1 MRYILLLLIFLKST
15 IVTFGQQN
23 IINEQI
29 DSLISTKTTKPFNGV
44 ILISQKG
51 KTKYSKIF
59 GYSDIHKKESLKLND
74 QFVIGSISKQFTA
87 VLVLRE
93 FDKGNIDL
101 FVPIRQYL
109 PELTQSWAATVTI
122 HHLLTHLHGITQLDK
137 PTTFKVGTQYS
148 YSQIGYDLLSK
159 IVERTSGKSF
169 AELSKNLFEECGMKN
184 TFHPDIK
191 GYHNLVIGYTENV
204 NGKIEFETETFQNY
218 VAAGSFISTAEDL
231 NIWNKY
237 FYSEK
242 LLKRKTMKMV
252 ETKQNG
258 AVRNHPIFGITE
270 YGYGITVDT
279 KENILQFGQTG
290 FAPGF
295 VSMNF
300 YFPKT
305 KTSVIVL
312 ENVAYE
318 THDLKKTFYYH
329 TEILKIIRNKIKNY
343 RQHTAIERSVA
354 NAEVRF
360 NHVLNADDE
369 CPDDKCLDRSALAAK
384 RSSLLAI

>member
-1 MRYILLLLIFLKST
+1 MKFILFLLIFLKTT
-15 IVTFGQQN
+15 IAIFGQQN

-59 GYSDIHKKESLKLND
+59 GYSDIDKKESLKLND

-109 PELTQSWAATVTI
+109 PELTKSWADTVTT
-122 HHLLTHLHGITQLDK
+122 HHLLTHLHGISQLDK

-148 YSQIGYDLLSK
+148 YSQLGYDILSK

-191 GYHNLVIGYTENV
+191 GYHNLVIGFTEND

-218 VAAGSFISTAEDL
+218 VAAGSFISTVEDL

-237 FYSEK
+237 F
-242 LLKRKTMKMV
+242 
-252 ETKQNG
+252 
-258 AVRNHPIFGITE
+258 
-270 YGYGITVDT
+270 
-279 KENILQFGQTG
+279 
-290 FAPGF
+290 
-295 VSMNF
+295 
-300 YFPKT
+300 
-305 KTSVIVL
+305 
-312 ENVAYE
+312 
-318 THDLKKTFYYH
+318 
-329 TEILKIIRNKIKNY
+329 
-343 RQHTAIERSVA
+343 
-354 NAEVRF
+354 
-360 NHVLNADDE
+360 
-369 CPDDKCLDRSALAAK
+369 
-384 RSSLLAI
+384 

>member
-1 MRYILLLLIFLKST
+1 MKYILLLIFLKST
-15 IVTFGQQN
+15 ILTFGQES
-23 IINEQI
+23 IISGQI

-51 KTKYSKIF
+51 KTKYSKTF
-59 GYSDIHKKESLKLND
+59 GYSDIDKKKSLKLND

-109 PELTQSWAATVTI
+109 PELTQSWADTVTI

-191 GYHNLVIGYTENV
+191 GYNNLVIGYTEND

-218 VAAGSFISTAEDL
+218 DAAGSFISNAEDL

-237 FYSEK
+237 FYSGK

-270 YGYGITVDT
+270 YGYGITVDS

-295 VSMNF
+295 ISMNF

-318 THDLKKTFYYH
+318 TDDLKKTFYYH
-329 TEILKIIRNKIKNY
+329 TGILKIIRNNIKNY
-343 RQHTAIERSVA
+343 R
-354 NAEVRF
+354 
-360 NHVLNADDE
+360 
-369 CPDDKCLDRSALAAK
+369 
-384 RSSLLAI
+384 

>member
-1 MRYILLLLIFLKST
+1 MKYILFILVFLKAT

-23 IINEQI
+23 NIEKQI
-29 DSLISTKTTKPFNGV
+29 DSLISIKNTKPFNGI

-51 KTKYSKIF
+51 KTKYLKLY
-59 GYSDIHKKESLKLND
+59 GYSNIDKKESLKLND

-101 FVPIRQYL
+101 FTPIHKYL
-109 PELTQSWAATVTI
+109 PELTQSWANSVTV
-122 HHLLTHLHGITQLDK
+122 HHLLTHMHGISQLDK
-137 PTTFKVGTQYS
+137 PITFKVGTQYS
-148 YSQIGYDLLSK
+148 YSQIGYDLLAK
-159 IVERTSGKSF
+159 IVEKTSRKSF
-169 AELSKNLFEECGMKN
+169 AELSEVLFVECGMKN

-191 GYHNLVIGYTENV
+191 KYNNLVKGYSEIE

-218 VAAGSFISTAEDL
+218 VAAGSFISTVNDL
-231 NIWNKY
+231 NTWNSL
-237 FYSEK
+237 FYNGK
-242 LLKRKTMKMV
+242 LLKSKTMKLLK
-252 ETKQNG
+252 TKQKG

-270 YGYGITVDT
+270 YGYGITIDT

-295 VSMNF
+295 ISMNF

-305 KTSVIVL
+305 EKSVIVL

-318 THDLKKTFYYH
+318 TDDLKKTFYYH
-329 TEILKIIRNKIKNY
+329 TEILKIIRNEIKNY
-343 RQHTAIERSVA
+343 R
-354 NAEVRF
+354 
-360 NHVLNADDE
+360 
-369 CPDDKCLDRSALAAK
+369 
-384 RSSLLAI
+384 

>member
-1 MRYILLLLIFLKST
+1 MKYILLLMIFLKST

-59 GYSDIHKKESLKLND
+59 GYSDIDKKESLKLND

-101 FVPIRQYL
+101 FVPIRQYI
-109 PELTQSWAATVTI
+109 PELTQSWADTVTI

-137 PTTFKVGTQYS
+137 PTTFKVGIQYS

-159 IVERTSGKSF
+159 IIERTSGKSF

-191 GYHNLVIGYTENV
+191 GYNNLVIGYTEND

-237 FYSEK
+237 FYSGK

-295 VSMNF
+295 ISMNF

-305 KTSVIVL
+305 KTSVLVL

-318 THDLKKTFYYH
+318 TDDLKKTFYYH

-343 RQHTAIERSVA
+343 R
-354 NAEVRF
+354 
-360 NHVLNADDE
+360 
-369 CPDDKCLDRSALAAK
+369 
-384 RSSLLAI
+384 

>member
-1 MRYILLLLIFLKST
+1 MKYILFSLIFLKTT

-23 IINEQI
+23 NIDIHI
-29 DSLISTKTTKPFNGV
+29 DSLISIKTTKPFNGV

-51 KTKYSKIF
+51 KTKYSKIV
-59 GYSDIHKKESLKLND
+59 GYSDLDKQVPLKLND

-93 FDKGNIDL
+93 FDKGNIEL

-109 PELTQSWAATVTI
+109 PELTQNWADTVTI
-122 HHLLTHLHGITQLDK
+122 HHLLTHMHGISQLDK
-137 PTTFKVGTQYS
+137 PTSFKVGTHYS
-148 YSQIGYDLLSK
+148 YSQIGYDLLAK

-169 AELSKNLFEECGMKN
+169 VELSKNLFEECGMKN

-191 GYHNLVIGYTENV
+191 GYTNLVKGYTENE
-204 NGKIEFETETFQNY
+204 NGTIEFETETFQNY
-218 VAAGSFISTAEDL
+218 VAAGSFISTVEDL
-231 NIWNKY
+231 NSWNSF
-237 FYSEK
+237 FYNGK
-242 LLKRKTMKMV
+242 LLKSKTMKMV
-252 ETKQNG
+252 ETKQKG

-270 YGYGITVDT
+270 YGYGITIDT
-279 KENILQFGQTG
+279 KENILQYGQTG

-295 VSMNF
+295 ISMNF

-318 THDLKKTFYYH
+318 TEDLKKTFYYH
-329 TEILKIIRNKIKNY
+329 TEILKIVRNEIKNY
-343 RQHTAIERSVA
+343 H
-354 NAEVRF
+354 
-360 NHVLNADDE
+360 
-369 CPDDKCLDRSALAAK
+369 
-384 RSSLLAI
+384 

>member
-1 MRYILLLLIFLKST
+1 MKYILFLLIFLITT

-23 IINEQI
+23 ILDKQI
-29 DSLISTKTTKPFNGV
+29 DSLFSTKTTRPFNGV

-59 GYSDIHKKESLKLND
+59 GFSDIDKKEPLKLNN
-74 QFVIGSISKQFTA
+74 QFVLGSISKQFTA

-93 FDKGNIDL
+93 FDKRSIDL

-109 PELTQSWAATVTI
+109 PELTQSWADTVTI
-122 HHLLTHLHGITQLDK
+122 HHLLTHMHGITRLDK

-159 IVERTSGKSF
+159 IVEKTSGKSF
-169 AELSKNLFEECGMKN
+169 AEVSKNLFEECGMKN
-184 TFHPDIK
+184 TFHPDVK
-191 GYHNLVIGYTENV
+191 GYNNLVKGYTENE

-218 VAAGSFISTAEDL
+218 VAAGSFISTVEDL
-231 NIWNKY
+231 NIWNNY
-237 FYSEK
+237 FYSGK

-258 AVRNHPIFGITE
+258 SVRDHPIFGITE

-295 VSMNF
+295 ISMNF

-312 ENVAYE
+312 ENIAFE
-318 THDLKKTFYYH
+318 TDDLKKTFYYH
-329 TEILKIIRNKIKNY
+329 TEILKIIRNEIKNY
-343 RQHTAIERSVA
+343 R
-354 NAEVRF
+354 
-360 NHVLNADDE
+360 
-369 CPDDKCLDRSALAAK
+369 
-384 RSSLLAI
+384 

>member
-1 MRYILLLLIFLKST
+1 MKYILLLIFLKST

-29 DSLISTKTTKPFNGV
+29 DSLISTNTTKPFNGV

-51 KTKYSKIF
+51 KTKYSKTF
-59 GYSDIHKKESLKLND
+59 GYSDIDKKESLKLND

-109 PELTQSWAATVTI
+109 PELTQNWADTVTI

-137 PTTFKVGTQYS
+137 PTTFKVGTHYS

-191 GYHNLVIGYTENV
+191 GYNNLVIGYTEND
-204 NGKIEFETETFQNY
+204 NGKIEFETEIFQNY

-237 FYSEK
+237 FYSGK

-295 VSMNF
+295 ISMNF

-318 THDLKKTFYYH
+318 TDDLKKTFYYH

-343 RQHTAIERSVA
+343 R
-354 NAEVRF
+354 
-360 NHVLNADDE
+360 
-369 CPDDKCLDRSALAAK
+369 
-384 RSSLLAI
+384 

>member
-1 MRYILLLLIFLKST
+1 M
-15 IVTFGQQN
+15 
-23 IINEQI
+23 
-29 DSLISTKTTKPFNGV
+29 
-44 ILISQKG
+44 
-51 KTKYSKIF
+51 
-59 GYSDIHKKESLKLND
+59 
-74 QFVIGSISKQFTA
+74 IGSISKQFTA

-93 FDKGNIDL
+93 FDKRSIDL

-109 PELTQSWAATVTI
+109 PELTQSWADTVTI
-122 HHLLTHLHGITQLDK
+122 HHLLTHMHGITRLDK

-159 IVERTSGKSF
+159 IVEKTSGKSF

-184 TFHPDIK
+184 TFHPDVK
-191 GYHNLVIGYTENV
+191 GYNNLAKGYTENE
-204 NGKIEFETETFQNY
+204 NSKIEFETETFKNY
-218 VAAGSFISTAEDL
+218 VAAGSFISTVEDL
-231 NIWNKY
+231 NIWNSY
-237 FYSEK
+237 FYSGK

-258 AVRNHPIFGITE
+258 AVRDHPIFGITE

-295 VSMNF
+295 ISMNF

-318 THDLKKTFYYH
+318 TDDLKKTFYYH
-329 TEILKIIRNKIKNY
+329 TEILKIIRNEIKNY
-343 RQHTAIERSVA
+343 R
-354 NAEVRF
+354 
-360 NHVLNADDE
+360 
-369 CPDDKCLDRSALAAK
+369 
-384 RSSLLAI
+384 

>member
-1 MRYILLLLIFLKST
+1 MKYILLLLIFLKST
-15 IVTFGQQN
+15 IATFGQQN

-59 GYSDIHKKESLKLND
+59 GYSDIDKKESLKLND

-109 PELTQSWAATVTI
+109 PELTQSWADTVTI

-137 PTTFKVGTQYS
+137 PTTFKVGIQYS

-159 IVERTSGKSF
+159 IIERTSGKSF

-191 GYHNLVIGYTENV
+191 GYNNLVIGYTEND
-204 NGKIEFETETFQNY
+204 NDKIEFETETFQNY

-237 FYSEK
+237 FYSGK

-270 YGYGITVDT
+270 YGYGITVDS

-295 VSMNF
+295 ISMNF

-312 ENVAYE
+312 ENIAFE
-318 THDLKKTFYYH
+318 TDDLKKTFYYH

-343 RQHTAIERSVA
+343 R
-354 NAEVRF
+354 
-360 NHVLNADDE
+360 
-369 CPDDKCLDRSALAAK
+369 
-384 RSSLLAI
+384 

>member
-1 MRYILLLLIFLKST
+1 MKYTLFLLFFFKTT
-15 IVTFGQQN
+15 IVTFGQQK
-23 IINEQI
+23 IIDKQI
-29 DSLISTKTTKPFNGV
+29 DSIISTKTTKPFNGV
-44 ILISQKG
+44 ILVSQNG
-51 KTKYSKIF
+51 QTKYSKTF
-59 GYSDIHKKESLKLND
+59 GYSDVDKKEPLKLNS
-74 QFVIGSISKQFTA
+74 QFVTGSISKQFTA

-101 FVPIRQYL
+101 FTPIKKYL
-109 PELTQSWAATVTI
+109 PELTQSWADTVAI
-122 HHLLTHLHGITQLDK
+122 HHLLTHMHGITQLDK
-137 PTTFKVGTQYS
+137 PTTFKVGTQYF
-148 YSQIGYDLLSK
+148 YSQIGYNLLAK
-159 IVERTSGKSF
+159 IIERTSGKSF
-169 AELSKNLFEECGMKN
+169 AELSKNLFEKCGMKN

-191 GYHNLVIGYTENV
+191 EYNNLVKGYTESENS
-204 NGKIEFETETFQNY
+204 KIEFETETFQNY

-231 NIWNKY
+231 NIWNKI
-237 FYSEK
+237 FYSGK
-242 LLKRKTMKMV
+242 LLKSKTMKMV

-258 AVRNHPIFGITE
+258 AVRDHPIFGITE

-295 VSMNF
+295 ISMNF

-318 THDLKKTFYYH
+318 TDDLKKTFYYH

-343 RQHTAIERSVA
+343 R
-354 NAEVRF
+354 
-360 NHVLNADDE
+360 
-369 CPDDKCLDRSALAAK
+369 
-384 RSSLLAI
+384 